1 MTPDDL
7 TRALARLSNAA
18 HVVVTDQNWTPVG
31 FDLSVELAALI
42 EDATIGLMV
51 DDRERCYL
59 CDQELPHH
67 FSNCSLTA
75 LVRAINGEGK

>member
-7 TRALARLSNAA
+7 TRALARL
-18 HVVVTDQNWTPVG
+18 TDGKGESVSVD
-31 FDLSVELAALI
+31 FSVELAALI
-42 EDATIGLMV
+42 EDAAIGLMV
-51 DDRERCYL
+51 DGRERCYL
-59 CDQELPHH
+59 CDQELPEH